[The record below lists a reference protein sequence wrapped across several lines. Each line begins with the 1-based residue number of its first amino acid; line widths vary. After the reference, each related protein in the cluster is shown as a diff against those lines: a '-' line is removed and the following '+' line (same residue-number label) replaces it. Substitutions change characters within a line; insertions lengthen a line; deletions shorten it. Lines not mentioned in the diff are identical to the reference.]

1 MVARGKKKKKIF
13 HSSSFLGSSL
23 MRPVCAGGGGG
34 RGRRRKRKREEE
46 EEASHPVAKSFLPP
60 REPFIFSKKDL
71 AMMHPEGTDL
81 RGGEK
86 ESTSK

>member
-1 MVARGKKKKKIF
+1 MVARGKKRKKIF

-34 RGRRRKRKREEE
+34 RGRRKRKREEE

-71 AMMHPEGTDL
+71 AMMHPEETDL